1 MLGDVLL
8 IGEHHRR
15 AAAALV
21 AAVLGRLPV
30 DGRLVVAISG
40 ESGSGKSELSHL
52 LAKGLTAA
60 GLPAKTIAG
69 DNFFRIDPLE
79 RSAWRVERGV
89 EARVGLGEVDW
100 DAFDRC
106 VADFRAGNK
115 LRPWF
120 YTIAANVR
128 RMHFRRAGR
137 KPEAEW
143 NPDSHG
149 EPSVGPLSSTPEQ
162 RTLRRALDQL
172 RANQRDV
179 LVLHYYEELS
189 FSEVA
194 EVLGISTSA
203 AKGRAHR
210 AYKLLRALL
219 DE

>member
-106 VADFRAGNK
+106 VADFRAGNTSTFPCIDLVPQRVDQLTTDFAPIRVLVVDGLYTVHLADAD
-115 LRPWF
+115 LRVFIDLTYHQTKRAQMLRGKEATDVLRWQVLEAEHRAVQALRSRADLRVTAEF
-120 YTIAANVR
+120 EVIAAGN
-128 RMHFRRAGR
+128 
-137 KPEAEW
+137 
-143 NPDSHG
+143 
-149 EPSVGPLSSTPEQ
+149 
-162 RTLRRALDQL
+162 
-172 RANQRDV
+172 
-179 LVLHYYEELS
+179 
-189 FSEVA
+189 
-194 EVLGISTSA
+194 
-203 AKGRAHR
+203 
-210 AYKLLRALL
+210 
-219 DE
+219 

>member
-1 MLGDVLL
+1 MDDWRSGRDPAAFEHLFRRHAPRMRGYFIRNGVR
-8 IGEHHRR
+8 GE
-15 AAAALV
+15 
-21 AAVLGRLPV
+21 
-30 DGRLVVAISG
+30 
-40 ESGSGKSELSHL
+40 
-52 LAKGLTAA
+52 T
-60 GLPAKTIAG
+60 AG
-69 DNFFRIDPLE
+69 DLVQQTFLHLHR
-79 RSAWRVERGV
+79 
-89 EARVGLGEVDW
+89 AR
-100 DAFDRC
+100 
-106 VADFRAGNK
+106 ADFRAGNK

-179 LVLHYYEELS
+179 LVLHYYEEQS